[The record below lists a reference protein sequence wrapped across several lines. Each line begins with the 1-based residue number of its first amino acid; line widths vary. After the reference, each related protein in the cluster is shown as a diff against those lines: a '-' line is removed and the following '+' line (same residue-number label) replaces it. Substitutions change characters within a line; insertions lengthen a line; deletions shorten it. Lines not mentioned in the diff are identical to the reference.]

1 MKAGVFDRKG
11 RNDHIENFF
20 KPYALLCLKVFAAC
34 ANFPI
39 HETSRIR
46 IFLPP
51 RREKRRVRINI
62 VFFLGGPFDVAQDM
76 LCVFAGDIPILLVAA
91 PPR

>member
-20 KPYALLCLKVFAAC
+20 KPYGLLCLKVFAAC
-34 ANFPI
+34 ANFSI
-39 HETSRIR
+39 HETSR
-46 IFLPP
+46 
-51 RREKRRVRINI
+51 
-62 VFFLGGPFDVAQDM
+62 
-76 LCVFAGDIPILLVAA
+76 ILLVAA